1 MKPNNKELTRTF
13 LGESWREARD
23 GLLARTQVI
32 RILPQPSATPACFRF
47 VIDRPF
53 KRKTGPIA
61 AVELVDGP
69 IFGAIVYAP
78 DQFAEQGQG
87 SAIAVFMDPDLSFFH
102 PNACRRTG
110 AVCLGDL
117 PQRFPLEDLLQ
128 HLFSL
133 VSYQERTPRDPLDAE
148 AARYFAL
155 DTDAMTGLEPVEP
168 LY

>member
-32 RILPQPSATPACFRF
+32 RILPQPSETPACFRF
-47 VIDRPF
+47 IIDRPF
-53 KRKTGPIA
+53 KRKTGPTA

-69 IFGAIVYAP
+69 MFGTILYAP

-87 SAIAVFMDPDLSFFH
+87 SAIAIFMDPDLSFFH

-128 HLFSL
+128 HVFSV
-133 VSYQERTPRDPLDAE
+133 VSYQNRTPGEPLDAE

-155 DTDAMTGLEPVEP
+155 DEDAMTGLEPVEP